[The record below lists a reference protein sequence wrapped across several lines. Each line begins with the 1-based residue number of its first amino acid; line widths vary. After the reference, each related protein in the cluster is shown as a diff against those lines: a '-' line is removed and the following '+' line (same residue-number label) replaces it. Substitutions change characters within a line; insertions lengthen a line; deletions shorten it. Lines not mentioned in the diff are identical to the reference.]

1 MLQEPSIRILF
12 LSWESPWPAQYGGTL
27 RTFGLLKQLSKVCE
41 LELIVLSKEKLSV
54 IQKIE
59 LKKYA
64 SSLIRVPIQSVT
76 QRDKL
81 RIFAHM
87 FRYRMPYHCALLDIS
102 FHKAPE
108 VLKYIYNFPSVV
120 YASYGQWGTLIRGH
134 KASNWILDQHNAD
147 IDFWRV
153 YATQASNLWLKLA
166 AVVNWRLAAVH
177 FLRIY
182 SSVGR
187 IVSVCE
193 EDQQL
198 ILSLASQAQVDVI
211 ENGVDCSYYIPEKK
225 PRTGQPRILFT
236 GTSVPRNITALRQ
249 FTHNVWPLIQ
259 HELPEVELLVAG
271 NFRSK
276 AQVEFRK
283 HKNIHF
289 TGRVEDMRPY
299 FNQSDV
305 FISPFE
311 ETHGS
316 KLKIAEAMAMGMAIV
331 STPQGIRGFPLI
343 DGESVLIANDNKQ
356 FASHVLRLLGDYK
369 LQEYLGKMARNTA
382 IVTIDWNVL
391 GQRLRSIVEETYSNL
406 SANPSFSDDEK

>member
-1 MLQEPSIRILF
+1 M
-12 LSWESPWPAQYGGTL
+12 
-27 RTFGLLKQLSKVCE
+27 
-41 LELIVLSKEKLSV
+41 
-54 IQKIE
+54 
-59 LKKYA
+59 
-64 SSLIRVPIQSVT
+64 QSVT

-108 VLKYIYNFPSVV
+108 VLKYIHNFPDVV
-120 YASYGQWGTLIRGH
+120 YASYGHWGTLVRGC
-134 KASNWILDQHNAD
+134 KVSNWILDQHNAD

-153 YATQASNLWLKLA
+153 YATQTSNPWLKLA
-166 AVVNWRLAAVH
+166 AIVNWRLAAAH
-177 FLRIY
+177 FPRIY
-182 SSVGR
+182 SSVGH

-193 EDQQL
+193 EDRQL
-198 ILSLASQAQVDVI
+198 TLSLASQPQVDVI
-211 ENGVDCSYYIPEKK
+211 ENGVDCSYYIPERK
-225 PRTGQPRILFT
+225 PKTGQPRILFT

-259 HELPEVELLVAG
+259 RELPEVELLVAG
-271 NFRSK
+271 NFRPE

-283 HKNIHF
+283 YKKIYF

-331 STPQGIRGFPLI
+331 SMPQGIRGFSLI

-356 FASHVLRLLGDYK
+356 FATHILKLLGDYI
-369 LQEYLGKMARNTA
+369 LQEQLGKAARNVATA
-382 IVTIDWNVL
+382 TIDWNVL
-391 GQRLRSIVEETYSNL
+391 EQHLRSIVEEMYGNL
-406 SANPSFSDDEK
+406 SA